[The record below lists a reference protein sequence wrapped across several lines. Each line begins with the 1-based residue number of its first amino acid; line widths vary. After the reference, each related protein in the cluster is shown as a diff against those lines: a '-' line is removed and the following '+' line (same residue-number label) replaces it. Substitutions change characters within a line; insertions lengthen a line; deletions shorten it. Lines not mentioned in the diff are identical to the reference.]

1 MRQTTVSVHAWSL
14 THSDKNLK
22 DPDKFIPERWLD
34 PDNTDQR
41 EASNPFLLRPRA
53 CIRQNMAWMEM
64 RILIAKM
71 AFFDY
76 ELVDDNL
83 DWERDSLAFILWQK
97 PELWTKV
104 ISRNVD

>member
-1 MRQTTVSVHAWSL
+1 
-14 THSDKNLK
+14 
-22 DPDKFIPERWLD
+22 
-34 PDNTDQR
+34 
-41 EASNPFLLRPRA
+41 
-53 CIRQNMAWMEM
+53 MAWMEM

-83 DWERDSLAFILWQK
+83 DWERDSLAFISWQK